1 MSPDR
6 IAETGEISYLN
17 LALRESS
24 KYPKKSTAC
33 QRAVLFACSG
43 KHRTPA
49 EAFASLSRKAAG
61 SQGSALSRI
70 PQDAESPFETR
81 GSARVSTKN
90 NFKRRPQAA
99 RLFCAQ
105 SALMKNT

>member
-33 QRAVLFACSG
+33 QRAVLFVCSG
-43 KHRTPA
+43 KHRTPY
-49 EAFASLSRKAAG
+49 
-61 SQGSALSRI
+61 
-70 PQDAESPFETR
+70 
-81 GSARVSTKN
+81 
-90 NFKRRPQAA
+90 
-99 RLFCAQ
+99 
-105 SALMKNT
+105 